1 MQVSKA
7 TRRQFLRGAAGTTL
21 ALPLFESLVAGKDTK
36 ARPQQRMAIYYIPMG
51 VVRKGF
57 FPGEE
62 EAVLPKFVGGIPK
75 AATIARPVG
84 TKAFENL
91 TPTQGPLEVIKEKVS
106 FISGL
111 DRTYKQ
117 GTDVHAQCGS
127 CFLSSATLESVTES
141 AFPLD
146 RTFDHIVAD
155 AIGQQTP
162 FPTLTLSCNSHKD
175 NKESI
180 HFDNISWY
188 GTGHVTPSIRDVR
201 QAYRR
206 LFGTQTRGDFRDI
219 TDLVLDDAKEL
230 QRDLNKRDQHKFEE
244 YFDGIR
250 SLELQIERLEAMR
263 DEIKSANIGIPA
275 DSLLPRG
282 EYIRAMGD
290 IMVAALQT
298 GLTNVATLMIGP
310 ERWDTPNSFESLF
323 DKPMSHH
330 KMTHSPQKYINELL
344 QIDKFYMQQYV
355 YICQR
360 MNSIIE
366 HDGST
371 LLDNTIFTYG
381 SGLGDGTTHQYNDL
395 PILVAGGEHLGIKQG
410 QHIHVQEDTPLANLF
425 LTQAQLLGMELNSFA
440 DSTATVSEL
449 TL

>member
-1 MQVSKA
+1 MSKSN
-7 TRRQFLRGAAGTTL
+7 RRQFLRGAAGTTMAIPFL
-21 ALPLFESLVAGKDTK
+21 ESVVRAKPSAIK
-36 ARPQQRMAIYYIPMG
+36 PQQRMAIYYVPMG

-62 EAVLPKFVGGIPK
+62 ETVLPKFQGATTK
-75 AATIARPVG
+75 AIGLQRPVG
-84 TKAFENL
+84 IQTLQRL
-91 TPTQGPLEVIKEKVS
+91 TPSQTPLEPLKHKLS

-127 CFLSSATLESVTES
+127 CFLSSATMESITDS
-141 AFPLD
+141 AYPLD

-155 AIGQQTP
+155 TISTHTP
-162 FPTLTLSCNSHKD
+162 FSTLTLSCNSHKD

-180 HFDNISWY
+180 YFDNISWY
-188 GTGHVTPSIRDVR
+188 GTNHVTPSIRDVR
-201 QAYRR
+201 QAYQR
-206 LFGTQTRGDFRDI
+206 LFGTKKKGDLRDI
-219 TDLVLDDAKEL
+219 TDLVLDDAREL
-230 QRDLNKRDQHKFEE
+230 QKSLNTTDKDKFEE

-263 DEIKSANIGIPA
+263 AEIETANISIPA

-282 EYIRAMGD
+282 QYIRTMGD
-290 IMVAALQT
+290 LMVAALQT

-310 ERWDTPNSFESLF
+310 ERWDTPYRFESLF

-330 KMTHSPQKYINELL
+330 QMTHKPHQFVEQLL
-344 QIDKFYMQQYV
+344 QIDRFYMEQYA
-355 YICQR
+355 YITGK
-360 MNSIIE
+360 MDAIIE
-366 HDGST
+366 PDGST

-395 PILVAGGEHLGIKQG
+395 PILVAGGSRLGLAQG
-410 QHIHVQEDTPLANLF
+410 KHIHVPDETPLANLF
-425 LTQAQLLGMELNSFA
+425 LTQAHAFGMEIDSFA
-440 DSTATVSEL
+440 DSRSTISEMIS
-449 TL
+449 

>member
-1 MQVSKA
+1 MSKA

-21 ALPLFESLVAGKDTK
+21 ALPFFESLAVGKGTST
-36 ARPQQRMAIYYIPMG
+36 RPQQRMAIYYIPMG

-62 EAVLPKFVGGIPK
+62 EAVLPKFVGGRPK
-75 AATIARPVG
+75 VPSLARPVG
-84 TKAFENL
+84 VKAFENL
-91 TPTQGPLEVIKEKVS
+91 TPTQKPLEAIKKKVS

-127 CFLSSATLESVTES
+127 CFLSSATLDSVTES

-155 AIGQQTP
+155 AIGGQTP

-206 LFGTQTRGDFRDI
+206 LFGTQARGDFRDI

-230 QRDLNKRDQHKFEE
+230 QRSLNKRDQSKFEE

-263 DEIKSANIGIPA
+263 DEITAANIGMPA
-275 DSLLPRG
+275 DALLPRG
-282 EYIRAMGD
+282 AYIRTMGD

-310 ERWDTPNSFESLF
+310 ERWDTPNLFESLF
-323 DKPMSHH
+323 EKPVSHH
-330 KMTHSPQKYINELL
+330 KMTHSPQKHINELL
-344 QIDKFYMQQYV
+344 QIDKFYMEQFV

-360 MNSIIE
+360 MDSIVE

-395 PILVAGGEHLGIKQG
+395 PIVVAGGEGIGIKQG
-410 QHIHVQEDTPLANLF
+410 QHIHVADETPLANLF
-425 LTQAQLLGMELNSFA
+425 LTQAQAFGMEVDSFA
-440 DSTATVSEL
+440 DSNSTVTGLIS
-449 TL
+449 

>member
-1 MQVSKA
+1 VSRA
-7 TRRQFLRGAAGTTL
+7 TRRQFLQGAAGTTL
-21 ALPLFESLVAGKDTK
+21 ALPLFESLAVGKDK
-36 ARPQQRMAIYYIPMG
+36 RSRPRQRMAIYYIPMG

-62 EAVLPKFVGGIPK
+62 ETLLPKFNGATTKAIGIE
-75 AATIARPVG
+75 RSVG
-84 TKAFENL
+84 TKAFEDL
-91 TPTQGPLEVIKEKVS
+91 TPTQEPLEPIKKKVS

-127 CFLSSATLESVTES
+127 CFLSSATMDSVTES
-141 AFPLD
+141 AYPLD

-155 AIGQQTP
+155 SIGAETP
-162 FPTLTLSCNSHKD
+162 FRTLTLSCNSHQD

-206 LFGTQTRGDFRDI
+206 LFGTQARGSFRNI
-219 TDLVLDDAKEL
+219 TDLVLEDAKEL
-230 QRDLNKRDQHKFEE
+230 QRDLNKRDQDKFKE
-244 YFDGIR
+244 YFAGIR
-250 SLELQIERLEAMR
+250 SLELQIDRLEGMR
-263 DEIKSANIGIPA
+263 DEIKAANIDLPA
-275 DSLLPRG
+275 DALLPRG
-282 EYIRAMGD
+282 EYIRTMGD

-310 ERWDTPNSFESLF
+310 ERWNTPYLFESLF

-330 KMTHSPQKYINELL
+330 TMTHAPHKFVNELL

-360 MNSIIE
+360 MDAIIE
-366 HDGST
+366 FDGST

-381 SGLGDGTTHQYNDL
+381 SGLGDGTTHQFNDL
-395 PILVAGGEHLGIKQG
+395 PILMAGGEQLGVKQG
-410 QHIHVQEDTPLANLF
+410 QHTHVPNNTPLANLF
-425 LTQAQLLGMELNSFA
+425 LTQAQLLGIEINAFA
-440 DSTATVSEL
+440 DSTTTISDMKR
-449 TL
+449 